1 MTDLSA
7 LAGILPHDGKN
18 IKFSDITDTVRTT
31 FNFSQSFAT
40 FVPVYAARVLN
51 KDYNK
56 DTLSLHELDIHNGIE
71 HDASLTRDDT
81 ALVKD
86 QSKPHLPYVME
97 LLDSASGKDK
107 EGNVILTPED
117 LSAYSAKRRVDA
129 KETNPDFSLT
139 LSQKV
144 FGSANSSTLL
154 TIFGGRVDHLK
165 ALLVE
170 ERLADG
176 WQSHVVT
183 RMGLTFATMNSTV
196 LKVESSIDEN
206 KYRKQQA
213 AAAGN
218 AGAQSETTN

>member
-1 MTDLSA
+1 MRWPITVCKPTVGLPCLVPACSPIAAFPDQYGIGMTDLSA

-71 HDASLTRDDT
+71 HDASLTRSCCLFGWMGGSLLYLCSFVGDDT

-144 FGSANSSTLL
+144 FGSA
-154 TIFGGRVDHLK
+154 K
-165 ALLVE
+165 
-170 ERLADG
+170 
-176 WQSHVVT
+176 
-183 RMGLTFATMNSTV
+183 
-196 LKVESSIDEN
+196 
-206 KYRKQQA
+206 
-213 AAAGN
+213 
-218 AGAQSETTN
+218 